1 MQVKELKK
9 RQHYCYDPF
18 QHHEKKQYKTLRVVT
33 SRQVAK
39 NLRLEKNYA
48 MLAERGSLAYLPK

>member
-1 MQVKELKK
+1 MPFQAQVKELKK

-33 SRQVAK
+33 GRQVAI
-39 NLRLEKNYA
+39 YP
-48 MLAERGSLAYLPK
+48 S